1 MPNLS
6 TMALLFV
13 VEGTVMTG
21 TAGKKS
27 RCLCTDLSLMLHDE
41 EKSMK
46 MAKILAFGSIS
57 PLAGLLNTFTPLT
70 LLIQYKEGIDIDEKN
85 LTGKNTGTKTN
96 ILF

>member
-27 RCLCTDLSLMLHDE
+27 RCLCTNLSLMLHDE
-41 EKSMK
+41 EKK
-46 MAKILAFGSIS
+46 YE
-57 PLAGLLNTFTPLT
+57 N
-70 LLIQYKEGIDIDEKN
+70 
-85 LTGKNTGTKTN
+85 GKNSGIWLN
-96 ILF
+96 LASCWASQHLYPSNAFDPIQRRNRY